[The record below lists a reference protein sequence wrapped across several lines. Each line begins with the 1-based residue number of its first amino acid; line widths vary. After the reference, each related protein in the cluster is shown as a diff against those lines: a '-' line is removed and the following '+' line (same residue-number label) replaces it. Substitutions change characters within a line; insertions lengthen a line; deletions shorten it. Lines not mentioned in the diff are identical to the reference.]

1 VAKKSDPIP
10 PYPTGWIEPANRTQ
24 SQHNAH
30 GFAMQRIPHL
40 RGLLAPDLPKGGKI
54 ILTDY
59 WKHQLV
65 VSEVGRALLRILQH
79 TGSCV
84 WAGGTS
90 GLKVSI
96 AVQRVAGENPHKAI
110 EPFTLHNYAQ
120 SRAAFGDMGEGEGSL
135 GSTFAASLETD
146 GVEEQPQDMADEL
159 PDYQIEEECVHVTA
173 QQEMR
178 WSSARNP
185 LVKKVLESSKEHK
198 LGSAAECKATEEI
211 KAAILNGY
219 GCSFACNN
227 FIGNGKVVGSGENA
241 YVEGYWDGRG
251 GHQQF
256 IAGYWEHPTAGPLF
270 AVGNNWPKATY
281 PKDPAG
287 LPWCFVW
294 VKEAKVASAMR
305 LDGEV
310 FAFSRLNGFPTQPKV
325 LDFGALA

>member
-30 GFAMQRIPHL
+30 GFASQRIPHL
-40 RGLLAPDLPKGGKI
+40 RGLFAPDLPKGTKI
-54 ILTDY
+54 ILSDF
-59 WKHQLV
+59 WKHADV
-65 VSEVGRALLRILQH
+65 IADVGRPLVRILQH

-90 GLKVSI
+90 ALKLSI
-96 AVQRVAGENPHKAI
+96 ASQRIAGENPHKAL

-146 GVEEQPQDMADEL
+146 GVEEQPQDVADKL
-159 PDYQIEEECVHVTA
+159 PDYVIEENFVHVTA

-185 LVKKVLESSKEHK
+185 LVREVLQSSSEHK
-198 LGSAAECKATEEI
+198 LGSAAEI
-211 KAAILNGY
+211 KAAAECRVPLVNGY
-219 GCSFACNN
+219 GLSFACNN
-227 FIGNGKVVGSGENA
+227 FVGNGKVVGSGENA
-241 YVEGYWDGRG
+241 YVRGKWDGRG

-256 IAGYWEHPTAGPLF
+256 LAGYWEHPKDGPLY
-270 AVGNNWPKATY
+270 AVGNNWPDSTY
-281 PKDPAG
+281 PRDPAG
-287 LPWCFVW
+287 LPLCFVW
-294 VKEAKVASAMR
+294 ATEADVAAAMR

-310 FAFSRLNGFPTQPKV
+310 YAFSRLNGFPTQPKV